1 MSMKAVWLIDGLCS
15 VIFLFIIVFIFV
27 LPSQQQ
33 ELLGPLARIIYRTGA
48 WIIGAGFLCTCLWG
62 RGKSGLILGILMLIF
77 YIITTYFTL
86 FGLMVLTTEWELLWY
101 IHPLFLIP
109 ACIVTLQRRRK

>member
-33 ELLGPLARIIYRTGA
+33 ELLGPLAIFSITPLEEIYGQSRD
-48 WIIGAGFLCTCLWG
+48 
-62 RGKSGLILGILMLIF
+62 
-77 YIITTYFTL
+77 TL
-86 FGLMVLTTEWELLWY
+86 E
-101 IHPLFLIP
+101 
-109 ACIVTLQRRRK
+109 